1 MRRILN
7 RHQRPVTVNRYPPR
21 QLGKLLRSYSRT
33 LTKEEAGD
41 GGEKSIPRRLLAI
54 LIT

>member
-7 RHQRPVTVNRYPPR
+7 RHQRPVTVNRYSPR

-33 LTKEEAGD
+33 LKQQAGD
-41 GGEKSIPRRLLAI
+41 GEKKKAIPRRLLAI
-54 LIT
+54 LMT